1 MSDMKERLRKRVTEL
16 TDIIGVSGYE
26 WDVAKYIYHQLKDHV
41 DSIEQM
47 PNGTIVAIKKGEI
60 GRAHV

>member
-26 WDVAKYIYHQLKDHV
+26 WDVAMGCSHNEECVI
-41 DSIEQM
+41 M
-47 PNGTIVAIKKGEI
+47 
-60 GRAHV
+60 